1 MTILTSMS
9 INPMTKELTP
19 AVINELKSF
28 LVERMVDNMTTN
40 DLVAYVTDDLDQYYD
55 KMSDVAFLDEAQNYW
70 EDSFDEVV
78 KDIEDY
84 ADCDF
89 KRDRREDFY
98 DSLSEGKDQ

>member
-9 INPMTKELTP
+9 INPMTKELSP

-28 LVERMVDNMTTN
+28 LVERTVDNMSTE
-40 DLVAYVTDDLDQYYD
+40 DLVAYVTADLDDLY
-55 KMSDVAFLDEAQNYW
+55 KNMSDVEFLDDAQNYW

-98 DSLSEGKDQ
+98 DSLSEGRDL

>member
-1 MTILTSMS
+1 MEELKV
-9 INPMTKELTP
+9 TKMKTTFTPEL
-19 AVINELKSF
+19 IKELKSF
-28 LVERMVDNMTTN
+28 LVERTVDNMSTE
-40 DLVAYVTDDLDQYYD
+40 DLVAYVTADLDDLY
-55 KMSDVAFLDEAQNYW
+55 KNMSDVEFLDDAQNYW

-98 DSLSEGKDQ
+98 DSLSEGRDL